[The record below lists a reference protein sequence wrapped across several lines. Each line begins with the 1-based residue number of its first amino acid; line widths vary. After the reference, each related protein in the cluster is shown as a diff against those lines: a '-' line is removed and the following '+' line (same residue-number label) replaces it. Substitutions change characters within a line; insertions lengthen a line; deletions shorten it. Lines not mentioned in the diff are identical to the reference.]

1 MGSMSRRSTASR
13 NALFPS
19 VEGSGI
25 PCSSTGSSLAALP
38 RIALVGSNYA
48 LQKPI
53 EQTADFR
60 IVLIE
65 HFSLQAKEQGQV
77 APQAIGG
84 YRFRPTEG
92 RQRHFPCIEKRIL
105 QMEAGWT
112 QQKMGF
118 PSKSLF
124 LTIRP

>member
-1 MGSMSRRSTASR
+1 MLCSPQLKGVGSPVRQRFITRS
-13 NALFPS
+13 
-19 VEGSGI
+19 
-25 PCSSTGSSLAALP
+25 AA

-53 EQTADFR
+53 EQTTDFR
-60 IVLIE
+60 IILIK

-77 APQAIGG
+77 APAS
-84 YRFRPTEG
+84 YREYQSRLTEG
-92 RQRHFPCIEKRIL
+92 RQRHFPRIEKRIL
-105 QMEAGWT
+105 QMEAGRT
-112 QQKMGF
+112 QQEMGF